1 MQSRRNCLGNPGPRW
16 RTGEAG
22 RTAEVKLEAQ
32 VLVTAG
38 GVQRLSLFPFE
49 DDLIV

>member
-22 RTAEVKLEAQ
+22 RAAGVKLEAQ

-49 DDLIV
+49 NDLTV

>member
-1 MQSRRNCLGNPGPRW
+1 MQSRPGCLGNPGPRW
-16 RTGEAG
+16 RIGEAG
-22 RTAEVKLEAQ
+22 RAAGVKLEAQ